1 MAKDKYSL
9 VTIDGDVAK
18 KLIEKLS
25 DAAGWVA
32 THDTPN
38 RIAVKTYIEEIQNSN
53 YSPVEKAALIS
64 NAKKI
69 IKEYSNQND
78 VLKLALESMD
88 SNADPYN
95 VDDDW
100 LATYMDKV
108 KMISDLDFQ
117 LMWSKILV
125 GEIESPGSFSIRTL
139 ENLKR
144 MSKRDAETLLK
155 LAAVSFYVGN
165 SAYISNKLPAGIKLD
180 DIMRVAECGLMSET
194 SVNLSVKVGTNQKA
208 NIYTKNIFGNIEVKE
223 HQELTID
230 LSVYCFTVSG
240 VELLSAI
247 NYESDDNMIKELKK
261 DLESRYEKINI
272 SLHEITSINK
282 DGRIQY
288 KVNTI

>member
-1 MAKDKYSL
+1 MAKDKYGL
-9 VTIDGDVAK
+9 VTFDGDVAK

-32 THDTPN
+32 THDTPK

-165 SAYISNKLPAGIKLD
+165 SAYISNKLPAGIKLE

-230 LSVYCFTVSG
+230 LSVYCFTISG

-261 DLESRYEKINI
+261 DLESKYEKINI

-288 KVNTI
+288 KVNII